1 MMLPRNQPKPFFI
14 YRVSEG
20 SHVVKWRDRI
30 GPASRQFFI
39 GTSSLQGWL
48 GWIVTIVFNHQ
59 FHLSSCFFFYQ
70 KWESM
75 IPSPLCPHGFW
86 CSLIFGDGLN
96 YAGCFVK
103 NHEISPWISY
113 SIAIFPSI
121 HVFFSEL
128 ITVFVGRSPSAR
140 YLWTMPGA
148 SLLRSG
154 LTGRTWSR
162 VACAKNEGIGCM
174 NQQGLHMNQQ

>member
-1 MMLPRNQPKPFFI
+1 MERQN
-14 YRVSEG
+14 
-20 SHVVKWRDRI
+20 WTRI
-30 GPASRQFFI
+30 KAVLHWNIIPPGVTGLNSYN
-39 GTSSLQGWL
+39 SLQ
-48 GWIVTIVFNHQ
+48 
-59 FHLSSCFFFYQ
+59 SSVSFIFMFFFYQ